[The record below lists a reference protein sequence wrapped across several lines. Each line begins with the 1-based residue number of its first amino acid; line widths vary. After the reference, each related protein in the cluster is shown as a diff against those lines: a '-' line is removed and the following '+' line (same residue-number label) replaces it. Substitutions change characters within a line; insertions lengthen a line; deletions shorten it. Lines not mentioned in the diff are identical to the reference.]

1 MIRILKSIFEFIRRE
16 AVLCI
21 SGVLAVASAFVVRPS
36 AKYLDY
42 IDFRVLAILFCLM
55 LVVAVLQEMGLFK
68 NLIVLVTKKIH
79 SARALRLVLVLVCF
93 FTSMVITNDVA
104 LITFVPFAILL
115 LDGIGRRQDIMYMVS
130 LQTIAA
136 NLGSMLTPIGNPQN
150 VFLYSKYNMNMG
162 EFVLTMLPYALAALV
177 LLVILTMVLPD
188 VRVECV
194 DVDNE
199 QSSVNRAKYII
210 PVILFIVCILCVV
223 RVADYRIMLA
233 MTIVGILIWNYRT
246 FAKADYML
254 LLTFVAFFIFV
265 GNMKQIPVI
274 NNFIAGITKDNE
286 VLVGV
291 VSSQIISNVP
301 AAVLLSGFTDKGR
314 ELLVGVNI
322 GGLGT
327 LIASMAS
334 LISFKLYSAETD
346 SRKGRFLLVFTGL
359 NIVFLIVMLV
369 MAFLFI

>member
-1 MIRILKSIFEFIRRE
+1 MRVLRSIVGFIKKE

-21 SGVLAVASAFVVRPS
+21 SGILAVASAFIVRPS
-36 AKYLDY
+36 SKYLDY

-68 NLIVLVTKKIH
+68 NLIVLITKKIK
-79 SARALRLVLVLVCF
+79 SARALRLVLVLICF

-115 LDGIGRRQDIMYMVS
+115 LDGIGRRQDMIYIVS

-150 VFLYSKYNMNMG
+150 VFLYSKYGMNIG
-162 EFVLTMLPYALAALV
+162 EFVLIMLPYALVSLV
-177 LLVILTMVLPD
+177 LLAILTLVLPD
-188 VRVECV
+188 VRVESV
-194 DVDNE
+194 AVDNE
-199 QSSVNRAKYII
+199 QASVHRAKYII
-210 PVILFIVCILCVV
+210 PLILFVVCILCVV
-223 RVADYRIMLA
+223 RIVDYRIMLA
-233 MTIVGILIWNYRT
+233 LSIAGIFIWNYRT

-265 GNMKQIPVI
+265 GNIKQIPLI
-274 NNFIAGITKDNE
+274 NDFIAGIIKDNE
-286 VLVGV
+286 VFVGV
-291 VSSQIISNVP
+291 ASSQIISNVP

-314 ELLVGVNI
+314 DLLVGVNI

-334 LISFKLYSAETD
+334 LISFKLYSAEAD
-346 SRKGRFLLVFTGL
+346 SRKGRFMLVFTGL
-359 NIVFLIVMLV
+359 NIIFLIVMLV
-369 MAFLFI
+369 IAFLFI

>member
-1 MIRILKSIFEFIRRE
+1 MRVLRSIAGFIKKE

-21 SGVLAVASAFVVRPS
+21 SSVLAVASAFVVKPS
-36 AKYLDY
+36 SKYLEY

-68 NLIVLVTKKIH
+68 NLIVLITKKIH
-79 SARALRLVLVLVCF
+79 SARALRLVLVMVCF

-115 LDGIGRRQDIMYMVS
+115 LDGIGRRHDMIYIVS

-150 VFLYSKYNMNMG
+150 VFLYSRFNMNMG
-162 EFVLTMLPYALAALV
+162 EFVLTMLPYALASLI
-177 LLVILTMVLPD
+177 LLVIMTLVLPD
-188 VRVECV
+188 VSVKCV
-194 DVDNE
+194 KVSNE
-199 QSSVNRAKYII
+199 KVSVHRAKYII

-223 RVADYRIMLA
+223 RIVDYRLMLA
-233 MTIVGILIWNYRT
+233 LTIAGILLWNYRT

-254 LLTFVAFFIFV
+254 LFTFVAFFIFV
-265 GNMKQIPVI
+265 GNMKQITFV
-274 NNFIAGITKDNE
+274 NDFIAGIIEDNE
-286 VLVGV
+286 ILVGV
-291 VSSQIISNVP
+291 AASQIISNVP

-334 LISFKLYSAETD
+334 LISFKLYSAEDD
-346 SRKGRFLLVFTGL
+346 SRKGRYVLVFTGL